1 MLPRLKV
8 LFLCTGNACRSQMAE
23 AWLKRLDGDCF
34 EPFSAGIAPT
44 RVDPRAIQ
52 VMREAGVDLSGH
64 RSKHVRE
71 LSDVD
76 FDAVVT
82 VCDNANEKC
91 PVFPGHVK
99 RLHVGFDD
107 PPRLAATAATED
119 EALGHYR
126 RVRDE
131 IRAFVEKVRT
141 TMTENNQTDAIVTKV
156 RDRYARIA
164 EQGECGC
171 SCGSTA
177 EGLAPSDVAKKIG
190 YDDASLAG
198 VPDGANL
205 GLGCGA
211 PVGHLRLQPGETVV
225 DLGSGAGFDSFI
237 AAREVGPPGRVIGVD
252 MTPAMLERAR
262 ANAAK
267 AGLLN
272 VEFREGRLEALPI
285 ETATV
290 DAVTSNCVIN
300 LAPDKPVVFRE
311 AARVLRPGG
320 RMVISDIILD
330 GELPEVVKDDVEAY
344 VGCIA
349 GAMQRSAYFEA
360 IEAAGFDNV
369 ELLKDVDYLAMLGE
383 DALPESLRSRMEDL
397 AGRIRSVTYRA
408 KRTSVILQ
416 SR

>member
-1 MLPRLKV
+1 M
-8 LFLCTGNACRSQMAE
+8 SE
-23 AWLKRLDGDCF
+23 
-34 EPFSAGIAPT
+34 
-44 RVDPRAIQ
+44 
-52 VMREAGVDLSGH
+52 
-64 RSKHVRE
+64 
-71 LSDVD
+71 
-76 FDAVVT
+76 
-82 VCDNANEKC
+82 NE
-91 PVFPGHVK
+91 
-99 RLHVGFDD
+99 
-107 PPRLAATAATED
+107 
-119 EALGHYR
+119 
-126 RVRDE
+126 
-131 IRAFVEKVRT
+131 
-141 TMTENNQTDAIVTKV
+141 QTDAIVTKV

-171 SCGSTA
+171 SCGTTA

-237 AAREVGPPGRVIGVD
+237 AAREVGPSGRVIGVD

-262 ANAAK
+262 ANAVK
-267 AGLLN
+267 AGVSN

-285 ETATV
+285 DTATV
-290 DAVTSNCVIN
+290 DAVTSNCVVN

-330 GELPEVVKDDVEAY
+330 RELPEVVKDDVEAY

-349 GAMQRSAYFEA
+349 GAMQRTAYFEA
-360 IEAAGFDNV
+360 IEAAGFDSV
-369 ELLKDVDYLAMLGE
+369 ELLKDGDYLAMLGE
-383 DALPESLRSRMEDL
+383 DALPDSLRGKMRENGIRMEDL

>member
-1 MLPRLKV
+1 M
-8 LFLCTGNACRSQMAE
+8 SE
-23 AWLKRLDGDCF
+23 
-34 EPFSAGIAPT
+34 
-44 RVDPRAIQ
+44 
-52 VMREAGVDLSGH
+52 
-64 RSKHVRE
+64 
-71 LSDVD
+71 
-76 FDAVVT
+76 
-82 VCDNANEKC
+82 NE
-91 PVFPGHVK
+91 
-99 RLHVGFDD
+99 
-107 PPRLAATAATED
+107 
-119 EALGHYR
+119 
-126 RVRDE
+126 
-131 IRAFVEKVRT
+131 
-141 TMTENNQTDAIVTKV
+141 QTDAIVTKV

-171 SCGSTA
+171 SCGTTA

-237 AAREVGPPGRVIGVD
+237 AAREVGPSGRVIGVD

-262 ANAAK
+262 ANAVK
-267 AGLLN
+267 AGVSN

-285 ETATV
+285 DTATV

-330 GELPEVVKDDVEAY
+330 RELPEVVKDDVEAY

-349 GAMQRSAYFEA
+349 GAMQRTAYFEA
-360 IEAAGFDNV
+360 IEAAGFDSV
-369 ELLKDVDYLAMLGE
+369 ELLKDGDYLAMLGE
-383 DALPESLRSRMEDL
+383 DALPDSLRGKMRENGIRMEDL